1 VFAYP
6 RSTIRHR
13 RPVSAKFLAVT
24 GVFAVLIAVSAPGR
38 AAWQTTQIKQGDGRG
53 GVVQY
58 PAQKQA
64 VAAPGCTKN
73 LPFGLVQ
80 MDNGKIAMIM
90 SVGNSSTPE
99 HPVMAFSSNGGQDW
113 SGFQSLPTTG
123 TSSAGRP
130 MMLDYLGGGKLSY
143 VSAGRR
149 YFSNDYGQTWPS
161 SVAVQNV
168 KGAYGANCEGN
179 DGIDRDS
186 SGNATRVM
194 EVDYYWPN
202 GEMAGYPQAATNAV
216 FRYSTNEGRS
226 WTGEVQPPAWKYNV
240 SYKGQTYQRGVSEGS
255 VVRAANGN
263 LVAALRTDMPPRFYV
278 DGGPNNDNLEGTGV
292 SISHD
297 NGATWSAV
305 NVLFDAGRH
314 HANLQRLPND
324 DLLMTVIVRDDIR
337 TGGGLTTHN
346 RGCDA
351 LLSHD
356 NGATW
361 NLDQRITLDEFN
373 YYNSSDWLDGQCG
386 HLGSAVLSDG
396 SVLTA
401 YGKYLNGTA
410 VLIKWNPEALAVPE
424 PSACALAATGLLGWL
439 VHALRRRR

>member
-1 VFAYP
+1 MLAYP
-6 RSTIRHR
+6 RFTIRHR
-13 RPVSAKFLAVT
+13 KSALAKFLAVA
-24 GVFAVLIAVSAPGR
+24 GVFAVLIAISAPAG
-38 AAWQTTQIKQGDGRG
+38 AGWQSSSIKMGDGHG

-73 LPFGLVQ
+73 MPFGLVQ
-80 MDNGKIAMIM
+80 MDTGKLAMIM

-123 TSSAGRP
+123 SSSAARP

-161 SVAVQNV
+161 SVAVPST
-168 KGAYGANCEGN
+168 KGGHSVDNEGN

-202 GEMAGYPQAATNAV
+202 GEMAGWPQAATNAV
-216 FRYSTNEGRS
+216 FRSSTDQGRT
-226 WTGEVQPPAWKYNV
+226 WTGEVQPPKWKYNV
-240 SYKGQTYQRGVSEGS
+240 AYKGQTYQRGVSEGS
-255 VVRAANGN
+255 IVRAGNGD

-278 DGGPNNDNLEGTGV
+278 DGGPYNDNLEGTGV
-292 SISHD
+292 SISKD
-297 NGATWSAV
+297 NGATWSAI
-305 NVLFDAGRH
+305 NVLFEAGRH
-314 HANLQRLPND
+314 HANLQLLPD
-324 DLLMTVIVRDDIR
+324 GDLLMTMIVRDDIR
-337 TGGGLTTHN
+337 TGGGLTTHM

-356 NGATW
+356 NGLTW
-361 NLDQRITLDEFN
+361 NLDRRITLDEFN

-386 HLGSAVLSDG
+386 HLGTVVLSDG

-401 YGKYLNGTA
+401 YGKYLDGTA
-410 VLIKWNPEALAVPE
+410 VLVKWNPMVCPE
-424 PSACALAATGLLGWL
+424 PTACALVATGVITGLIY
-439 VHALRRRR
+439 VLRRRK